1 MLRSGTPHYVT
12 ETPGHLLAMSL
23 RAPGIPA
30 HYVTG
35 PASTLSAHT
44 PWVCGDPAGWH
55 RHCGQD
61 GCREQRSRSQ
71 GVGVPQLPLHHLGRA
86 PQLRARPPHGDSSAN
101 RSYPDLRVPPPPDDS
116 CSESRHRRAPG
127 SVSPSSRDGSRENH
141 RCPGDH
147 PARGM
152 GPLPAARPASGI
164 NLASPGS
171 PPRDTS
177 VSPGTFQSAPYYTY
191 EPLKQEG

>member
-1 MLRSGTPHYVT
+1 MSLRPPGTPAHYVT
-12 ETPGHLLAMSL
+12 ETPQGHLLTMSL
-23 RAPGIPA
+23 DLPA
-30 HYVTG
+30 RC
-35 PASTLSAHT
+35 LHT
-44 PWVCGDPAGWH
+44 PHGCAVTLQAGTVTVARMGAESRGLGPKGW
-55 RHCGQD
+55 
-61 GCREQRSRSQ
+61 GCPSSEPGRLVETH
-71 GVGVPQLPLHHLGRA
+71 LPTGATLTSMSPHH
-86 PQLRARPPHGDSSAN
+86 
-101 RSYPDLRVPPPPDDS
+101 DS

-141 RCPGDH
+141 RCPGGH

-171 PPRDTS
+171 PPRDTR

-191 EPLKQEG
+191 ELLKQEG

>member
-1 MLRSGTPHYVT
+1 MSLDLPARCLHTPHGCAVT
-12 ETPGHLLAMSL
+12 LQAGTVTVARMGAENRGLGPKGWGCPSSLYTIWRGPPSSEPGRLVETHL
-23 RAPGIPA
+23 P
-30 HYVTG
+30 TG
-35 PASTLSAHT
+35 ATLTSVA
-44 PWVCGDPAGWH
+44 
-55 RHCGQD
+55 
-61 GCREQRSRSQ
+61 
-71 GVGVPQLPLHHLGRA
+71 
-86 PQLRARPPHGDSSAN
+86 
-101 RSYPDLRVPPPPDDS
+101 PPDDS

-152 GPLPAARPASGI
+152 GPLPAASPASGI